1 MSTTVTMFGSPPNKE
16 IKRKVSSQKQLPK
29 GILYPLAKYQ
39 NKRIVEPIKGV
50 TSVPIFSMAT
60 GKDLITGMLRQLFL
74 TRQGERVMLPK
85 YGLNLDKYL
94 FNPLDLT
101 LFEQMKEDI
110 LFCIS
115 KYAGFL
121 EVLDLSIFET
131 SPYAS
136 TNGLMVYLNVKIKD
150 DDLIAP
156 FEVGVNIS

>member
-1 MSTTVTMFGSPPNKE
+1 MATTVTMFGSPPNKE
-16 IKRKVSSQKQLPK
+16 TKRKVSSQSELPK
-29 GILYPLAKYQ
+29 GILYPLAKFQ
-39 NKRIVEPIKGV
+39 NKRVISPIKSA
-50 TSVPIFSMAT
+50 TSVSYFSQAT
-60 GKDLITGMLRQLFL
+60 GKELIQGMLRQLFL
-74 TRQGERVMLPK
+74 TRQGERVMLPR

-131 SPYAS
+131 SPYAAN
-136 TNGLMVYLNVKIKD
+136 NGLMVYLNIKIKD

>member
-1 MSTTVTMFGSPPNKE
+1 
-16 IKRKVSSQKQLPK
+16 
-29 GILYPLAKYQ
+29 
-39 NKRIVEPIKGV
+39 
-50 TSVPIFSMAT
+50 
-60 GKDLITGMLRQLFL
+60 
-74 TRQGERVMLPK
+74 MLPK

-131 SPYAS
+131 SPYAAN
-136 TNGLMVYLNVKIKD
+136 NGLMVYLNVKIRD